1 VLGWVGR
8 LWQDRWTMRLVAL
21 AVSCA
26 FVILSAGCKTSCRQL
41 SEKLCDCTLSAT
53 ERTSCLQAAA
63 NKETSSIVITAEDE
77 ATCQSLLD
85 QCDCRLIDTP
95 AGKQRCGF
103 AVSTDAGF

>member
-1 VLGWVGR
+1 VLGWVVR
-8 LWQDRWTMRLVAL
+8 LWQDPPPMRFVAL

-26 FVILSAGCKTSCRQL
+26 FVLLSAGCKTSCRQL

-53 ERTSCLQAAA
+53 ERTSCLQVAA

-77 ATCQSLLD
+77 ANCEALLD

-103 AVSTDAGF
+103 AVSPDAGF

>member
-1 VLGWVGR
+1 
-8 LWQDRWTMRLVAL
+8 MRLVAL

-63 NKETSSIVITAEDE
+63 NKESPETRPVVRAEDE
-77 ATCQSLLD
+77 AICESLLD
-85 QCDCRLIDTP
+85 ECDCRLVDTP
-95 AGKQRCGF
+95 AGKERCGF
-103 AVSTDAGF
+103 AVRSDAGN